1 MKLWKKT
8 GAMMLALS
16 IITTA
21 IPMQYLSAHA
31 AASDVQLGLEPLYRA
46 NVDAPKFN
54 HNEWTGKSGAE
65 DVFAINREP
74 ASLTLIPYQD
84 TQSAA
89 NAVWDYNARTASD
102 YLQMLT
108 GPNEPWDLTVVQNAE
123 SAQPLLNAG
132 AMKPGYTL
140 SAADKWKSV
149 ILPNSWP
156 SDGFDFPI
164 YANVTMPFQ
173 NKYDPNVP
181 CPNAPTN
188 YNPVGL
194 YRKTFNISSD
204 MLADNRRVEVHFEG
218 VESAYY
224 VYVNGKEAGYSED
237 SFSPHRFDITDFLT
251 EGENLISVEVHK
263 FCDGTW
269 FEDQDMIYD
278 GGIFRD
284 VYLTSTPLVKIC
296 DYTVQTDLD
305 SNYQNASL
313 NLSVDIHNKASK
325 GVSGLSVDVAVL
337 DEAGNNLTAG
347 TSIPVSSVDA
357 GKIVTAKISKDV
369 LSPKLWSAEHPNLYA
384 LVLTL
389 KNSAG
394 TIETVSAQL
403 GFREIGFTRTEVD
416 SSYRVTTK
424 QWQPITING
433 KRLLLKGVNRHDTDP
448 FHGKAVTQECM
459 EEDIR
464 LMKTNNINAI
474 RTSHY
479 SNDSYIYWLAN
490 KYGMYVMGETNME
503 CHALMYGDNNTQ
515 IGLFYELGLNRTE
528 TTFERLKNHPSIVA
542 WSIGN
547 EMKYTSDPNYA
558 NGIFRDMIWYFKNH
572 DYTRPVHS
580 EGQGGAM
587 GTDMDSQ
594 MYPSVDTVRSK
605 GGNGKMPYVMCEYD
619 HAMGNSLGAL
629 KEYWDAVRSADNQLG
644 GFIWDWCDQA
654 RAVSLGGFGGS
665 SSVYEISDQKGL
677 TGTVHASD
685 SDFNRS
691 AGDASIT
698 GVSCKGYTLMDG
710 NTSYLSALSGTGKS
724 FTFEAFV
731 KPASTALNSILL
743 SIGDNQAA
751 LKTKSSGSGLEFFV
765 YNDGWNA
772 VSADFP
778 ANWVGNWHQVVG
790 VYDKGAISI
799 YCDGKL
805 LASDSVPDGINSG
818 MTPLGVG
825 YDASNGRRF
834 DGEISLARV
843 YNRALTAAEISGQN
857 SKSPAIAPSD
867 SSVLIWLD
875 YSAEVKESTN
885 VGSSM
890 VNGKWDYYSEDFA
903 HKNLYDEKSPGHYFA
918 YGGDWGDSPNDNS
931 FCQNGLVSPD
941 RQPQPELMEVK
952 FQYQNYW
959 FTADASQINARE
971 VSVYNE
977 SNFTNLNEYE
987 VVWTLLKN
995 GMAVSSGKAE
1005 NIDVAPLTKG
1015 TISVPFKLPAAIS
1028 PGDEFLLNVSVLAKN
1043 GTEMVPK
1050 GTELSYAQF
1059 SVPAGAAKVTKKT
1072 STDAVTVKENS
1083 GDYSVTGKDFSF
1095 SISKSTGQMT
1105 NYTYNGELLI
1115 ENGPAPNFWRGY
1127 VENDNNGARNSFD
1140 PNWRGAMTGAKVNK
1154 IETSEANGN
1163 QVITVYTS
1171 LPNAGGTT
1179 VNLQYTIG
1187 GDGCVTVGIRV
1198 DASQTTMGNFLR
1210 VGSIM
1215 TLPSGFEDVTWYGNG
1230 PVETMSDRKTS
1241 GRLGVWTNTVSGF
1254 FFPYMKADDCGTIT
1268 DLNWMAIQGSNHQ
1281 NGLLIAAETP
1291 IEGSALHFLPEDLMK
1306 ANHPYELKPRSQTY
1320 LSLNYGSMG
1329 TGSATCG
1336 PGVLGQY
1343 QLSSKRPYSW
1353 TFTIIPT
1360 GGNTSASQL
1369 AEQAKPYRKIAS
1381 YIQDLSKNQ
1390 MLIPVPAS
1398 AELRETEAQI
1408 LMRGKVEVPFNS
1420 ILNPIVE
1427 NKNSFTVEANVIP
1440 TGDPEFNMFVAKGD
1454 HSFALRTR
1462 PGILDFFIFA
1472 DGGWQVCSYEM
1483 TSAMQSSWIGKMHQ
1497 VAGIYNGASN
1507 TIAVYADGQILS
1519 TKQLNTTGG
1528 PAHSDYGVMI
1538 GGCPETGRSS
1548 SADFGTIRIYSKAL
1562 SASEIASQNTASPT
1576 YSAQDD
1582 AVALWIDFG
1591 AEPEFPTPQTGLRG
1605 DVNLDEFV
1613 DVSDAVLLARF
1624 CAEDHTAKI
1633 SAQGKVNGEV
1643 NGDENL
1649 DNADVI
1655 GILRIIAKL
1664 DEN

>member
-1 MKLWKKT
+1 MKLLKQF
-8 GAMMLALS
+8 GAMALALS
-16 IITTA
+16 TIATA
-21 IPMQYLSAHA
+21 APLQHLSVHA
-31 AASDVQLGLEPLYRA
+31 AGSDIQLGLEPLYRA
-46 NVDAPKFN
+46 NVNEQKFT

-65 DVFAINREP
+65 DVFGVNREP

-84 TQSAA
+84 TQTAA
-89 NAVWDYNARTASD
+89 NAVWDYNARTESE

-108 GPNEPWDLTVVQNAE
+108 GANEKWDLTVVQNAE
-123 SAQPLLNAG
+123 RAQPLMNAG
-132 AMKPGYTL
+132 AMKPGYSL
-140 SAADKWKSV
+140 NAADNWKSV
-149 ILPNSWP
+149 TLPNSWT

-164 YANVTMPFQ
+164 YANVTIPFQ
-173 NKYDPNVP
+173 NKYDTYVP

-194 YRKTFNISSD
+194 YRKTFNLSSD
-204 MLADNRRVEVHFEG
+204 MLADNRRVEIHFEG

-251 EGENLISVEVHK
+251 EGENLIAVEVHK

-269 FEDQDMIYD
+269 FEGQDMIYD

-305 SNYQNASL
+305 NNYQNATL

-347 TSIPVSSVDA
+347 TSIPISSADA
-357 GKIVTAKISKDV
+357 GKIVTAKISKEV

-394 TIETVSAQL
+394 TIETVSTQL

-433 KRLLLKGVNRHDTDP
+433 KRLFLKGVNRHDTDP

-459 EEDIR
+459 EEDIH
-464 LMKTNNINAI
+464 LMKTHNVNAI

-479 SNDSYIYWLAN
+479 SNDSYLYWLAN
-490 KYGMYVMGETNME
+490 KYGLYVMGETNME
-503 CHALMYGDNNTQ
+503 CHALMYGDNDKQ
-515 IGLFYELGLNRTE
+515 IGMYYELGLNRTE
-528 TTFERLKNHPSIVA
+528 TTFERLKNHPSIIA

-547 EMKYTSDPNYA
+547 EMKYTGDPNYG

-594 MYPSVDTVRSK
+594 MYPDLNTVRSK
-605 GGNGKMPYVMCEYD
+605 CGNGKMPYVMCEFD

-629 KEYWDAVRSADNQLG
+629 KEYMDILRSSQNMLG

-654 RAVSLGGFGGS
+654 RAVSLGGFGGA
-665 SSVYEISDQKGL
+665 SSVYQISDQKGL
-677 TGTVHASD
+677 TGTVYAND
-685 SDFNRS
+685 SDFNRNADS
-691 AGDASIT
+691 ASVT
-698 GVSCKGYTLMDG
+698 GVSCKGYTLMDD

-731 KPASTALNSILL
+731 KPASTAQNSVLL
-743 SIGDNQAA
+743 SIGDTQAA
-751 LKTKSSGSGLEFFV
+751 LKTKSTGSGLEFFV

-772 VSADFP
+772 VEADFP

-790 VYDKGAISI
+790 VYDKGTLSI

-805 LASDSVPDGINSG
+805 LATKSVTDGINSG
-818 MTPLGVG
+818 TTPLGVG
-825 YDASNGRRF
+825 YDASNGRRL

-843 YNRALTAAEISGQN
+843 YNKALTAAEISGQN
-857 SKSPAIAPSD
+857 SKNPAIAPND
-867 SSVLIWLD
+867 SSVLVWLD
-875 YSAEVKESTN
+875 YSAELKEPTS
-885 VGSSM
+885 GSNM
-890 VNGKWDYYSEDFA
+890 INGKWDYYSEDFA
-903 HKNLYDEKSPGHYFA
+903 HKNLYAEDSPGHYFA
-918 YGGDWGDSPNDNS
+918 YGGDWGDNPNDNS
-931 FCQNGLVSPD
+931 FCQNGVVSSD

-952 FQYQNYW
+952 FQYQNFW
-959 FTADASQINARE
+959 FTADASQINARQI
-971 VSVYNE
+971 SVYNE
-977 SNFTNLNEYE
+977 NNFTNLNEFNVE
-987 VVWTLLKN
+987 WTLLKN
-995 GMAVSSGKAE
+995 GMPISSGKAE
-1005 NIDVAPLTKG
+1005 NTDIAPLSKG
-1015 TISVPFKLPAAIS
+1015 TISVPFKLPAAIY
-1028 PGDEFLLNVSVLAKN
+1028 PGDEFLLNISVYN
-1043 GTEMVPK
+1043 QDGTHILPE

-1059 SVPAGAAKVTKKT
+1059 SVPAGTAKVQKNT
-1072 STDAVTVKENS
+1072 STEKVSVTENT
-1083 GDYSVTGKDFSF
+1083 GDYAVSGKDFSF
-1095 SISKSTGQMT
+1095 SVNKATGQMT
-1105 NYTYNGELLI
+1105 NYKYRGELLI
-1115 ENGPAPNFWRGY
+1115 DNGPAPNFWRGY
-1127 VENDNNGARNSFD
+1127 VENDNNDAGRKAFD
-1140 PNWRGAMTGAKVNK
+1140 TNWRGAMTGAKVNK
-1154 IETSEANGN
+1154 IETSEVNGN
-1163 QVITVYTS
+1163 QVITAYTT
-1171 LPNAGGTT
+1171 LPNAGNTT

-1187 GDGCVTVGIRV
+1187 GDGCVTIGIRV
-1198 DASQTTMGNFLR
+1198 DATQSSMGNFLR

-1230 PVETMSDRKTS
+1230 PVETMSDRKTN
-1241 GRLGVWTNTVSGF
+1241 GRLGVWTNTVSGL

-1268 DLNWMAIQGSNHQ
+1268 DLNWMAIQSDNH
-1281 NGLLIAAETP
+1281 NSGLLVAADTP

-1306 ANHPYELKPRSQTY
+1306 ANHPYELNPRSQTY

-1336 PGVLGQY
+1336 PGTLGQY
-1343 QLSSKRPYSW
+1343 QLSSKKPYSW

-1360 GGNTSASQL
+1360 AGNATAEQL

-1390 MLIPVPAS
+1390 MMIPIPAS
-1398 AELRETEAQI
+1398 AELRETDAQV

-1420 ILNPIVE
+1420 VLNPVVE

-1440 TGDPEFNMFVAKGD
+1440 TGDPEYNMFVAKGD

-1483 TSAMQSSWIGKMHQ
+1483 PAAMQASWVGKMHQ
-1497 VAGIYNGASN
+1497 VAGIYNGAAN
-1507 TIAVYADGQILS
+1507 TLAVYADGQILS
-1519 TKQLNTTGG
+1519 TKQLTTGG
-1528 PAHSDYGVMI
+1528 PAHSDHSVMI
-1538 GGCPETGRSS
+1538 GGCSETGRGS
-1548 SADFGTIRIYSKAL
+1548 SADFGAIRIYSKAL
-1562 SASEIASQNTASPT
+1562 SAAEIASQNTASPA

-1591 AEPEFPTPQTGLRG
+1591 AEPDFPPSQTGLRG

-1624 CAEDHTAKI
+1624 CAEDTTVKI
-1633 SAQGKVNGEV
+1633 STQGKVN
-1643 NGDENL
+1643 
-1649 DNADVI
+1649 ADVNEDSNLNNVDI
-1655 GILRIIAKL
+1655 IDILRIIAKL
-1664 DEN
+1664 DES